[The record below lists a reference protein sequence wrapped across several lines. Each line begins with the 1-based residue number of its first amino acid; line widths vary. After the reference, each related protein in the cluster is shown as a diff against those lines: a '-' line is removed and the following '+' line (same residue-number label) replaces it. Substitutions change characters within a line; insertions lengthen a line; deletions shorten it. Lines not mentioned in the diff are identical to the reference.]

1 MQMICSV
8 YVIAGRRGARFIVVY
23 KRTKWRTY
31 FSPPED
37 LVSIV
42 SLRNEVSLWSS
53 LNDKERPMQLWR
65 VLRMSV
71 IGLHKRGTE
80 GDRNI
85 VGNKYVIL
93 YPAGGKREVL
103 VCWRGFV
110 RSFAVSLSFPN
121 LSLESIKLERERYT
135 QTKLEIAK
143 QTFIVRVRAWSSK
156 AERQTMMNIKTST
169 VICKQSTAVADQ
181 FATTSVSSARQLL
194 SAYRSVVSR
203 MVFCIPVDSFA
214 LYTLT

>member
-121 LSLESIKLERERYT
+121 LSLESIKLEREKDIHKRNW
-135 QTKLEIAK
+135 KL
-143 QTFIVRVRAWSSK
+143 QNRP
-156 AERQTMMNIKTST
+156 
-169 VICKQSTAVADQ
+169 
-181 FATTSVSSARQLL
+181 LL
-194 SAYRSVVSR
+194 SEFVLDRQRRKGKRWWISKLQLSFVSKVLQLPTNLQLHR
-203 MVFCIPVDSFA
+203 CHLLDNYCLLID
-214 LYTLT
+214 L